1 VTPLVDLQVRH
12 STPVSVF
19 FREDRKVRDQT
30 AHRRLPHNHV
40 ASNGGSVAKVR
51 LALMTPNPHSR
62 RATVQN
68 ALLWGFGVVA
78 PVVLMLLILLWG
90 ME

>member
-1 VTPLVDLQVRH
+1 
-12 STPVSVF
+12 
-19 FREDRKVRDQT
+19 
-30 AHRRLPHNHV
+30 
-40 ASNGGSVAKVR
+40 
-51 LALMTPNPHSR
+51 MTPNPRSR

-90 ME
+90 MGE